1 MPYLLIIVGAFLL
14 ILLFLRRPLF
24 ADTADS
30 QSADPHP
37 SLPEQNFI
45 PLKTTEEG
53 RDWLTYK
60 GVDYFAWEGE
70 YDPEADLQVWDWHGR
85 MGEGLGFLVRDNA
98 LFPDGELYTLR
109 GQEDVLL
116 AFLPRDGWPITDM
129 QIFLPRDLSLPS
141 LPETEFA
148 KGELYRIEG
157 EFEEEQYEKIGEI
170 EDLSLLTELASA
182 WQKGPDGELP
192 DGEYQRFRVRL
203 YTREIPGLYA
213 IVNLNRSETTGE
225 TFVEKYRFAG
235 DTPLPCGWKDFFN

>member
-1 MPYLLIIVGAFLL
+1 MPYVLIIIGAVLL
-14 ILLFLRRPLF
+14 VSLFLRRPVI
-24 ADTADS
+24 TDS
-30 QSADPHP
+30 AEPQSADLRPT
-37 SLPEQNFI
+37 LPEQNFI
-45 PLKTTEEG
+45 SLNTTEEG
-53 RDWLTYK
+53 LDWFTYN
-60 GVDYFAWEGE
+60 GVDYFAWAGE
-70 YDPEADLQVWDWHGR
+70 FDAASEMQVWDWHGR

-109 GQEDVLL
+109 GREDILL

-129 QIFLPRDLSLPS
+129 QIFLPQFLSLPT
-141 LPETEFA
+141 LPETEFS

-170 EDLSLLTELASA
+170 EDFSLLTELISA
-182 WQKGPDGELP
+182 WQNGPEAELP

-213 IVNLNRSETTGE
+213 IVNLNRSESTGE

-235 DTPLPCGWKDFFN
+235 DAPLPDGWKNLLN